1 MRASL
6 ASAALAALLGSSR
19 PSAAEPLWQAE
30 VRAGYGLAVSGNG
43 TQMSTRATP
52 LTVSAIAAFAFNEDP
67 PLAGYGG
74 LTVEMVDR
82 SSVGTVFGVILR
94 PHDSRLRLSAGGVYI
109 MAPYTLWGMTA
120 SAGLCFHIASRTGLC
135 ADAQLTAYI
144 AGSDL
149 ADGRTST
156 AGQGLLGLV
165 FDAL

>member
-1 MRASL
+1 MRAF
-6 ASAALAALLGSSR
+6 SALVVVAALGSSR

-30 VRAGYGLAVSGNG
+30 IRAGFGVAVSGNG
-43 TQMSTRATP
+43 TQMSTRTTP
-52 LTVSAIAAFAFNEDP
+52 LTVAAIAAFAFNEDP

-74 LTVEMVDR
+74 FTVEMVDR
-82 SSVGTVFGVILR
+82 SSVGTVFGVTLR
-94 PHDSRLRLSAGGVYI
+94 PHDSHLRLSGGGVYI
-109 MAPYTLWGMTA
+109 VAPYTLWGVTA
-120 SAGLCFHIASRTGLC
+120 SAGLCFHITSRTGLC
-135 ADAQLTAYI
+135 ADAQLTAYF